1 MVLEVLADLEVLAV
15 LVVLVVQEV
24 LEGLEVVLGV
34 LEGQLYQ
41 ETIWTAPAQC
51 LSLTC
56 RHSPLHP
63 GGWQEVGLQ
72 GDQQVNLDGANDEI
86 ILDHVGTLVG
96 ENICSVFVAT
106 DTDTMG

>member
-1 MVLEVLADLEVLAV
+1 MGLRDLAALAEAPVVLEAPAV
-15 LVVLVVQEV
+15 LVVQEAQEVQEV

-56 RHSPLHP
+56 RHSPPPTRWLAGSWSP
-63 GGWQEVGLQ
+63 G
-72 GDQQVNLDGANDEI
+72 
-86 ILDHVGTLVG
+86 
-96 ENICSVFVAT
+96 
-106 DTDTMG
+106 

>member
-1 MVLEVLADLEVLAV
+1 MADRRRKRSGVALNTPNLNSGVTLSLPPHEGK
-15 LVVLVVQEV
+15 EV

-56 RHSPLHP
+56 RHSPPPPRWLAGSWSP
-63 GGWQEVGLQ
+63 G
-72 GDQQVNLDGANDEI
+72 
-86 ILDHVGTLVG
+86 
-96 ENICSVFVAT
+96 
-106 DTDTMG
+106 

>member
-1 MVLEVLADLEVLAV
+1 MGLRDLAALAEAPVVLEAPAV
-15 LVVLVVQEV
+15 LVVQEAQEVQEV

-56 RHSPLHP
+56 RHSPPPPRWLAGSWSP
-63 GGWQEVGLQ
+63 G
-72 GDQQVNLDGANDEI
+72 
-86 ILDHVGTLVG
+86 
-96 ENICSVFVAT
+96 
-106 DTDTMG
+106 